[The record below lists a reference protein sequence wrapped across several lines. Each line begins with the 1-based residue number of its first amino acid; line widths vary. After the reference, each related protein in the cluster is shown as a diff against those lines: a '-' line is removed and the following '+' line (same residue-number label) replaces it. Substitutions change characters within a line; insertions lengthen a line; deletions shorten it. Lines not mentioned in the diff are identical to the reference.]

1 MLFLD
6 MDIDAQQMADQYGWD
21 LEPWVRIGYTWDNN
35 PYFETVYLSTMV
47 KKGDDQQARA
57 LQNDIEDQI
66 KRIQK
71 SNAIPSEYKIDK
83 TIGINAIRYHF
94 PPPDNTTITN

>member
-1 MLFLD
+1 
-6 MDIDAQQMADQYGWD
+6 
-21 LEPWVRIGYTWDNN
+21 VRTGHSWDNL

-57 LQNDIEDQI
+57 LQNDIDDQI

-94 PPPDNTTITN
+94 PPPQEEPLS